1 MGGLLFGLGVFI
13 AVLYLPWVP
22 RPPGW
27 RRSLRKT
34 LPVALFALA
43 AVADGAP
50 VMLCAALALSA
61 LGDLALSRP
70 GQRAF
75 LAGMIAFALAHLA
88 YIALMIGAGAALPP
102 PLPALALIL
111 AALSTEI
118 WLAPRTGALR
128 WPVRAYVA
136 VIAAMG
142 LMALGLPGGYAP
154 ARAAALLFM
163 LSDALLALETFV
175 IGSGKGARADG
186 LKAWLSRAVWITY
199 IAAQAGFLLAFS
211 T

>member
-1 MGGLLFGLGVFI
+1 MGGLLSGLGVFI

-22 RPPGW
+22 RPPAW

-50 VMLCAALALSA
+50 VMLAAALALSA

-70 GQRAF
+70 GRRAF

-88 YIALMIGAGAALPP
+88 YIALMIKAGAALPP

-142 LMALGLPGGYAP
+142 LMALGLPGGYGP

-175 IGSGKGARADG
+175 IGSGKGARADR
-186 LKAWLSRAVWITY
+186 LRAWLSRAVWITY

-211 T
+211 G